1 MVVRHRKEVTMGCVD
16 DGRLRTHLDAEDGRT
31 ERTAIAAHLAACPAC
46 AAQAETV
53 RAEAARATQA
63 LAAWLP
69 VRTETGLPT
78 PDERRASAALAR
90 FQATVQEQEHA
101 ASRAPHGLFVQF
113 KEQVTQM
120 FDKLRA
126 PRLRPALLAVTAM
139 VILGLFLTL
148 TPVSSLADQLFKTF
162 RVQQFAAVTVRVPG
176 MKELPQAQ
184 AQQITPEQQQQILQL
199 LAPLGTPQT
208 NATKETVAQV
218 PDAATAKAFLAQYGA
233 TLQVPGQLPAAFNGR
248 TAQYG
253 TAKPTSSSYTLNVD
267 VAKQYLAMANQ
278 PELNGLP
285 WPDGVTQLTFGLD
298 TPAAVATF
306 YGDKQQGFGIVQMA
320 NLPGA
325 GAGAGPELKLP
336 SELDVNAFRAALL
349 ALPGLPQDTVNQL
362 KNVKDWDRTLIIPV
376 PEDATTKNV
385 DINGNAGLLILDGQG
400 RGSLL
405 LWQANGNLY
414 AVGGTLSETDVLGV
428 AKGLTAAK

>member
-1 MVVRHRKEVTMGCVD
+1 MVGRHREEVMMGCVD
-16 DGRLRTHLDAEDGRT
+16 DGRLRAYLDAEDERT
-31 ERTAIAAHLAACPAC
+31 EHDVIAAHLAACPSC
-46 AAQAETV
+46 AAQVKTLRVA
-53 RAEAARATQA
+53 AAQAARA

-69 VRTETGLPT
+69 VRTEMGVPE
-78 PDERRASAALAR
+78 PDERRAGAALAR
-90 FQATVQEQEHA
+90 FQATVQEQERA
-101 ASRAPHGLFVQF
+101 ASRAPQGVFVQF

-120 FDKLRA
+120 FDRLRA
-126 PRLRPALLAVTAM
+126 PRLRPVLLAVTAL
-139 VILGLFLTL
+139 VILGLFATF

-162 RVQQFAAVTVRVPG
+162 RVQQFAAVTVRVPA
-176 MKELPQAQ
+176 MKELPQ
-184 AQQITPEQQQQILQL
+184 AQQITPEQQQQIMQL
-199 LAPLGTPQT
+199 LAPLGTLQT
-208 NATKETVAQV
+208 DATKDTFAQV
-218 PDAATAKAFLAQYGA
+218 TDTAAAQAFLAQYDA
-233 TLQVPGQLPAAFNGR
+233 TLQVPGQLPTAFKDQ
-248 TAQYG
+248 TPQYG

-278 PELNGLP
+278 PELNSLP

-306 YGDKQQGFGIVQMA
+306 YGDKEQGFGILQMA
-320 NLPGA
+320 NLPNA
-325 GAGAGPELKLP
+325 DAGAGPALKLP
-336 SELDVNAFRAALL
+336 AELDVNAFRAALL

-385 DINGNAGLLILDGQG
+385 TINGNAGLLILDGQG

-414 AVGGTLSETDVLGV
+414 AVGGTLSEADVTLV
-428 AKGLTAAK
+428 AENLK

>member
-1 MVVRHRKEVTMGCVD
+1 MMARHREEVTMGCVD
-16 DGRLRTHLDAEDGRT
+16 DGRLRTYLDAEDERD
-31 ERTAIAAHLAACPAC
+31 ERTAIAAHLAAWLPM
-46 AAQAETV
+46 
-53 RAEAARATQA
+53 RAEAGSSA
-63 LAAWLP
+63 
-69 VRTETGLPT
+69 
-78 PDERRASAALAR
+78 PDERRASAALSR
-90 FQATVQEQEHA
+90 FQATVQEQERA
-101 ASRAPHGLFVQF
+101 ASRVPQSLFVQY
-113 KEQVTQM
+113 KEQVRQM

-126 PRLRPALLAVTAM
+126 PRLRPALLAVTAL
-139 VILGLFLTL
+139 VILGLFMTF

-176 MKELPQAQ
+176 MTTMPQP
-184 AQQITPEQQQQILQL
+184 QQITPEQQQQILQL

-208 NATKETVAQV
+208 NATKDTFAQV
-218 PDAATAKAFLAQYGA
+218 PDADTAKKFLAQYNTA
-233 TLQVPGQLPAAFNGR
+233 QYNTTLQVPGQLPEAFKGQ

-278 PELNGLP
+278 PQLSSLP
-285 WPDGVTQLTFGLD
+285 WPGDVTQLTFGLD

-306 YGDKQQGFGIVQMA
+306 YGDKDTQQGFGIVQMA

-325 GAGAGPELKLP
+325 GAGPALKLP

-349 ALPGLPQDTVNQL
+349 ALPGLPQDTVDQL

-385 DINGNAGLLILDGQG
+385 TINGNAGLLILDGQG

-414 AVGGTLSETDVLGV
+414 AVGGTLSEADVTLV
-428 AKGLTAAK
+428 AEGLTPAN

>member
-1 MVVRHRKEVTMGCVD
+1 MGCMD
-16 DGRLRTHLDAEDGRT
+16 DGRLRTYLDAEGERD

-46 AAQAETV
+46 AAHAETL
-53 RAEAARATQA
+53 RAEAERAAGA

-69 VRTETGLPT
+69 VRAEAGSLT
-78 PDERRASAALAR
+78 PDERRASAALSR
-90 FQATVQEQEHA
+90 FQATIQEQERA
-101 ASRAPHGLFVQF
+101 VSRAPQGVLVRF
-113 KEQVTQM
+113 KEQVTEM

-126 PRLRPALLAVTAM
+126 PRLRPALLAVTAL
-139 VILGLFLTL
+139 VILGLFMTL
-148 TPVSSLADQLFKTF
+148 TPLSSLADQLFKTF
-162 RVQQFAAVTVRVPG
+162 RVQQFAAITVRVPG

-184 AQQITPEQQQQILQL
+184 AQQITPQQQQQLLQL

-208 NATKETVAQV
+208 NATKDTVAQV
-218 PDAATAKAFLAQYGA
+218 PDAAAAKAFLAQYGA
-233 TLQVPGQLPAAFNGR
+233 TLQVPGKLPAAFSGM

-267 VAKQYLAMANQ
+267 VARQYLAMANQ
-278 PELNGLP
+278 PELTNLP
-285 WPDGVTQLTFGLD
+285 WPDGVAQLTFGLD

-306 YGDKQQGFGIVQMA
+306 YGDKDTQQGFGIVQMA
-320 NLPGA
+320 NLPDA
-325 GAGAGPELKLP
+325 GPGAGPALKLP
-336 SELDVNAFRAALL
+336 AELDVNAFRAALL

-385 DINGNAGLLILDGQG
+385 SINGNAGLLILDGQG

-414 AVGGTLSETDVLGV
+414 AVGGTLSEADVTTV
-428 AKGLTAAK
+428 AQGLTAAK

>member
-1 MVVRHRKEVTMGCVD
+1 MGCVG
-16 DGRLRTHLDAEDGRT
+16 DGRLRAYLDTEDERA
-31 ERTAIAAHLAACPAC
+31 ERTAIAAHLAACPVC
-46 AAQAETV
+46 AAQAETL
-53 RAEAARATQA
+53 RAEAARATRVI
-63 LAAWLP
+63 AAWLP
-69 VRTETGLPT
+69 VRAEPGVPT

-90 FQATVQEQEHA
+90 FQATVQEQERA
-101 ASRAPHGLFVQF
+101 ASRAPQGLFVQF

-120 FDKLRA
+120 FNKLRA
-126 PRLRPALLAVTAM
+126 PRLRPALLAVTAL
-139 VILGLFLTL
+139 VILGLFMTL

-176 MKELPQAQ
+176 MKMLPQ
-184 AQQITPEQQQQILQL
+184 AQQITPEQQQQLLQL

-208 NATKETVAQV
+208 DATKDTVAQV

-233 TLQVPGQLPAAFNGR
+233 TFQVPGRLPAAFSGQ

-278 PELNGLP
+278 PQLSSLP

-320 NLPGA
+320 NLPNA
-325 GAGAGPELKLP
+325 GAGAGPALKLP
-336 SELDVNAFRAALL
+336 AELDVNAFRAALL
-349 ALPGLPQDTVNQL
+349 ALPGLPQDTVDQL

-385 DINGNAGLLILDGQG
+385 TINGNAGLLILDGQG

-414 AVGGTLSETDVLGV
+414 AVGGTLNETDVTLV
-428 AKGLTAAK
+428 ATSLTSAK

>member
-1 MVVRHRKEVTMGCVD
+1 MMGCVG
-16 DGRLRTHLDAEDGRT
+16 DGRLRAYLDTEDERAEP
-31 ERTAIAAHLAACPAC
+31 TAIAAHLAACPVC
-46 AAQAETV
+46 AAQAETL
-53 RAEAARATQA
+53 RAEAARATRV

-69 VRTETGLPT
+69 VRAEPGVPT

-90 FQATVQEQEHA
+90 FQATVQEQERA
-101 ASRAPHGLFVQF
+101 ASRAPQGLFVQF

-120 FDKLRA
+120 FNKLRA
-126 PRLRPALLAVTAM
+126 PRLRPALLAVTAL
-139 VILGLFLTL
+139 VILGLFMTL

-176 MKELPQAQ
+176 MKMLPQ
-184 AQQITPEQQQQILQL
+184 AQQITPEQQQQLLQL

-208 NATKETVAQV
+208 DATKDTVAQV

-233 TLQVPGQLPAAFNGR
+233 TFQVPGRLPAAFSGQ

-278 PELNGLP
+278 PQLSSLP

-320 NLPGA
+320 NLPNA
-325 GAGAGPELKLP
+325 GAGAGPALKLP
-336 SELDVNAFRAALL
+336 AELDVNAFRAALL
-349 ALPGLPQDTVNQL
+349 ALPGLPQDTVDQL

-385 DINGNAGLLILDGQG
+385 TINGNAGLLILDGQG

-414 AVGGTLSETDVLGV
+414 AVGGTLNEADVTLV
-428 AKGLTAAK
+428 ATSLTSAK

>member
-1 MVVRHRKEVTMGCVD
+1 MMGCVG
-16 DGRLRTHLDAEDGRT
+16 DGRLRAYLDTEDERA
-31 ERTAIAAHLAACPAC
+31 ERTAIAAHLAACPVC
-46 AAQAETV
+46 AAQAETL
-53 RAEAARATQA
+53 RAEAARATRV

-69 VRTETGLPT
+69 VRAEPGVPT

-90 FQATVQEQEHA
+90 FQATVQEQERA
-101 ASRAPHGLFVQF
+101 ASRAPQGLFVQF

-120 FDKLRA
+120 FNKLRA
-126 PRLRPALLAVTAM
+126 PRLRPALLAVTAL
-139 VILGLFLTL
+139 VILGLFMTL

-176 MKELPQAQ
+176 MKMLPQ
-184 AQQITPEQQQQILQL
+184 AQQITPEQQQQLLQL

-208 NATKETVAQV
+208 DATKDTVAQV

-233 TLQVPGQLPAAFNGR
+233 TFQVPGRLPAAFSGQ

-278 PELNGLP
+278 PQLSSLP

-320 NLPGA
+320 NLPNA
-325 GAGAGPELKLP
+325 GAGAGPALKLP
-336 SELDVNAFRAALL
+336 AELDVNAFRAALL
-349 ALPGLPQDTVNQL
+349 ALPGLPQDTVDQL

-385 DINGNAGLLILDGQG
+385 TINGNAGLLILDGQG

-414 AVGGTLSETDVLGV
+414 AVGGTLNEADVTLV
-428 AKGLTAAK
+428 ATSLTSAK

>member
-1 MVVRHRKEVTMGCVD
+1 MMGCVG
-16 DGRLRTHLDAEDGRT
+16 DGRLRAYLDTEDERA
-31 ERTAIAAHLAACPAC
+31 ERTAIAAHLAACPVC
-46 AAQAETV
+46 AAQAETL
-53 RAEAARATQA
+53 RAEAARATRVI
-63 LAAWLP
+63 AAWLP
-69 VRTETGLPT
+69 VRAEPGVPT

-90 FQATVQEQEHA
+90 FQATVQEQERA
-101 ASRAPHGLFVQF
+101 ASRAPQGLFVQF

-120 FDKLRA
+120 FNKLRA
-126 PRLRPALLAVTAM
+126 PRLRPALLAVTAL
-139 VILGLFLTL
+139 VILGLFMTL

-176 MKELPQAQ
+176 MKMLPQ
-184 AQQITPEQQQQILQL
+184 AQQITPEQQQQLLQL

-208 NATKETVAQV
+208 DATKDTVAQV
-218 PDAATAKAFLAQYGA
+218 PDVATAKAFLAQYGA
-233 TLQVPGQLPAAFNGR
+233 TFQMPGQLPAAFSGQ

-278 PELNGLP
+278 PQLSSLP

-320 NLPGA
+320 NLPNA
-325 GAGAGPELKLP
+325 GAGAGPALKLP
-336 SELDVNAFRAALL
+336 AELDVNTFRAALL
-349 ALPGLPQDTVNQL
+349 ALPGLPQDTVDQL

-385 DINGNAGLLILDGQG
+385 TINGNAGLLILDGQG

-414 AVGGTLSETDVLGV
+414 AVGGTLNETDVTLV
-428 AKGLTAAK
+428 ATSLTSAK

>member
-1 MVVRHRKEVTMGCVD
+1 MMGCVD
-16 DGRLRTHLDAEDGRT
+16 DGRLRAYLDAEDEHA
-31 ERTAIAAHLAACPAC
+31 ERTVIAAHLVACPFC
-46 AAQAETV
+46 AAHAETL
-53 RAEAARATQA
+53 RAEAARATKA
-63 LAAWLP
+63 LAVWLP
-69 VRTETGLPT
+69 VRTELGIPT

-90 FQATVQEQEHA
+90 FQATLQEQERA
-101 ASRAPHGLFVQF
+101 ASRAPQGVFVQF

-120 FDKLRA
+120 FDKLRT
-126 PRLRPALLAVTAM
+126 PRLRPALLAVTAL
-139 VILGLFLTL
+139 VILGLFMTL

-162 RVQQFAAVTVRVPG
+162 RVQQFAAVTVRVPQ
-176 MKELPQAQ
+176 MKELPQ
-184 AQQITPEQQQQILQL
+184 AQQITPEQQQQLLQL

-208 NATKETVAQV
+208 DATKETVAQV

-233 TLQVPGQLPAAFNGR
+233 TLQVPGQLPAAFNGQA
-248 TAQYG
+248 AQYG

-267 VAKQYLAMANQ
+267 VTKQYLAMANQ

-285 WPDGVTQLTFGLD
+285 WPSGVTQLTFGLD
-298 TPAAVATF
+298 TPAAVATY

-320 NLPGA
+320 NLPNA
-325 GAGAGPELKLP
+325 GSGAGPALKLP

-376 PEDATTKNV
+376 PQDATTKNV
-385 DINGNAGLLILDGQG
+385 TINGNAGLLILDGQG

-414 AVGGTLSETDVLGV
+414 AVGGTLSEADVTLV
-428 AKGLTAAK
+428 AQGLTAAK

>member
-1 MVVRHRKEVTMGCVD
+1 MGCVG
-16 DGRLRTHLDAEDGRT
+16 DGRLRAYLDTEDERA
-31 ERTAIAAHLAACPAC
+31 ERTAIAAHLAACPVC
-46 AAQAETV
+46 AAQAETL
-53 RAEAARATQA
+53 RAEAARATRV

-69 VRTETGLPT
+69 VRAEPGVPT

-90 FQATVQEQEHA
+90 FQATVQEQERA
-101 ASRAPHGLFVQF
+101 ASRAPQGLFVQF

-120 FDKLRA
+120 FNKLRA
-126 PRLRPALLAVTAM
+126 PRLRPALLAVTAL
-139 VILGLFLTL
+139 VILGLFMTL

-176 MKELPQAQ
+176 MKMLPQ
-184 AQQITPEQQQQILQL
+184 AQQITPEQQQQLLQL

-208 NATKETVAQV
+208 DATKDTVAQV

-233 TLQVPGQLPAAFNGR
+233 TFQVPGRLPAAFSGQ

-278 PELNGLP
+278 PQLSSLP

-320 NLPGA
+320 NLPNA
-325 GAGAGPELKLP
+325 GAGAGPALKLP
-336 SELDVNAFRAALL
+336 AELDVNAFRAALL
-349 ALPGLPQDTVNQL
+349 ALPGLPQDTVDQL

-385 DINGNAGLLILDGQG
+385 TINGNAGLLILDGQG

-414 AVGGTLSETDVLGV
+414 AVGGTLNEADVTLV
-428 AKGLTAAK
+428 ATSLTSAK

>member
-1 MVVRHRKEVTMGCVD
+1 MGCVD
-16 DGRLRTHLDAEDGRT
+16 DGRLRTYLDAED
-31 ERTAIAAHLAACPAC
+31 ERDERDAIAAHLAACPAC
-46 AAQAETV
+46 AAQSETL
-53 RAEAARATQA
+53 RAEATRAAQA

-69 VRTETGLPT
+69 VRGEAGSPT

-90 FQATVQEQEHA
+90 FQATVQEQERA
-101 ASRAPHGLFVQF
+101 ASRAPQSLFVRC
-113 KEQVTQM
+113 KEQVTEM

-126 PRLRPALLAVTAM
+126 PRLRPALLAVTAL
-139 VILGLFLTL
+139 VILGLFMTL
-148 TPVSSLADQLFKTF
+148 TPVSSFADQLFKTF
-162 RVQQFAAVTVRVPG
+162 RVQRFAAVTVRVPG
-176 MKELPQAQ
+176 METMPQV
-184 AQQITPEQQQQILQL
+184 QQITPEQQQQIMQL

-208 NATKETVAQV
+208 DAKKDTITQV
-218 PDAATAKAFLAQYGA
+218 PDVDSARKFLEQYHA
-233 TLQVPGQLPAAFNGR
+233 TLQVPGQLPEAFKGQ

-267 VAKQYLAMANQ
+267 VAKQYLAMANR
-278 PELNGLP
+278 PELNSLP

-306 YGDKQQGFGIVQMA
+306 YGDKETQQGFGIVQMA
-320 NLPGA
+320 NLPDA
-325 GAGAGPELKLP
+325 GAGAGPALKLP

-349 ALPGLPQDTVNQL
+349 ALPGLPQDTVDQL

-385 DINGNAGLLILDGQG
+385 TINGNAGLLILDGQG

-405 LWQANGNLY
+405 LWQANHNLY
-414 AVGGTLSETDVLGV
+414 AVGGTLSEADVTLV
-428 AKGLTAAK
+428 AEGLTPAN

>member
-1 MVVRHRKEVTMGCVD
+1 MGCVG
-16 DGRLRTHLDAEDGRT
+16 DGRLRAYLDTEDERA
-31 ERTAIAAHLAACPAC
+31 ERTAIAAHLAACPVC
-46 AAQAETV
+46 AAQAETL
-53 RAEAARATQA
+53 RAEAARATRVI
-63 LAAWLP
+63 AAWLP
-69 VRTETGLPT
+69 VRAEPGVPT

-90 FQATVQEQEHA
+90 FQATVQEQERA
-101 ASRAPHGLFVQF
+101 ASRAPQGLFVQF

-120 FDKLRA
+120 FNKLRA
-126 PRLRPALLAVTAM
+126 PRLRPALLAVTAL
-139 VILGLFLTL
+139 VILGLFMTL

-176 MKELPQAQ
+176 MKMLPQ
-184 AQQITPEQQQQILQL
+184 AQQITPEQQQQLLQL

-208 NATKETVAQV
+208 DATKDTVAQV
-218 PDAATAKAFLAQYGA
+218 PDVATAKAFLAQYGA
-233 TLQVPGQLPAAFNGR
+233 TFQVPGRLPAAFSGQ

-278 PELNGLP
+278 PQLSSLP

-320 NLPGA
+320 NLPNA
-325 GAGAGPELKLP
+325 GAGAGPALKLP
-336 SELDVNAFRAALL
+336 AELDVNAFRAALL
-349 ALPGLPQDTVNQL
+349 ALPGLPQDTVDQL

-385 DINGNAGLLILDGQG
+385 TINGNAGLLILDGQG

-414 AVGGTLSETDVLGV
+414 AVGGTLNETDVTLV
-428 AKGLTAAK
+428 ATSLTSAK

>member
-1 MVVRHRKEVTMGCVD
+1 MGCVD
-16 DGRLRTHLDAEDGRT
+16 DGRLRTYLDAED
-31 ERTAIAAHLAACPAC
+31 ERAEHGVIAAHLAACPAC
-46 AAQAETV
+46 AVQAETL
-53 RAEAARATQA
+53 RAEASRAAQA

-69 VRTETGLPT
+69 VQAKTGLPN
-78 PDERRASAALAR
+78 PDERRVGAALAR
-90 FQATVQEQEHA
+90 FQATVQEQERV
-101 ASRAPHGLFVQF
+101 ASRAPQGLFVQF
-113 KEQVTQM
+113 KEQVTTM
-120 FDKLRA
+120 FDKFRA
-126 PRLRPALLAVTAM
+126 PRLRPALLAVTAL
-139 VILGLFLTL
+139 VILGLFMTL

-176 MKELPQAQ
+176 MKTMPQP
-184 AQQITPEQQQQILQL
+184 QQITPEQQQQLLQL

-208 NATKETVAQV
+208 NATKESVAQV
-218 PDAATAKAFLAQYGA
+218 PDAAAAKAFLAQYGA
-233 TLQVPGQLPAAFNGR
+233 TFQVPGQLPAAFSGQA
-248 TAQYG
+248 AQYG

-267 VAKQYLAMANQ
+267 VAKQYLAMANK
-278 PELNGLP
+278 PELNSLP

-298 TPAAVATF
+298 TPAAVATY

-325 GAGAGPELKLP
+325 GAGAGPVLKLP
-336 SELDVNAFRAALL
+336 AELDVNAFRAALL
-349 ALPGLPQDTVNQL
+349 ALPGLPQDTVDQL

-385 DINGNAGLLILDGQG
+385 TINGNAGLLILDGQG

-414 AVGGTLSETDVLGV
+414 AVGGTLSEADVTLV
-428 AKGLTAAK
+428 AQGLTAAK

>member
-1 MVVRHRKEVTMGCVD
+1 MGCVD
-16 DGRLRTHLDAEDGRT
+16 DGRLRTYLDAEDERD
-31 ERTAIAAHLAACPAC
+31 ERTATAAHLAACPTC
-46 AAQAETV
+46 AAQIETL
-53 RAEAARATQA
+53 RAEAARAAQA

-69 VRTETGLPT
+69 VRAEAGSPT

-90 FQATVQEQEHA
+90 FQATVQEQERA
-101 ASRAPHGLFVQF
+101 ASRVPRSRFVQY

-126 PRLRPALLAVTAM
+126 PRLRPALLAVTAL
-139 VILGLFLTL
+139 VILGLFMTL
-148 TPVSSLADQLFKTF
+148 TPVNSLAEQLFKTF

-176 MKELPQAQ
+176 MKTMPQP
-184 AQQITPEQQQQILQL
+184 QQITPEQQQQILQL

-233 TLQVPGQLPAAFNGR
+233 TLQVPGKLPAAFSGM

-278 PELNGLP
+278 PALSSLP
-285 WPDGVTQLTFGLD
+285 WPDGVAQLTFGLD

-306 YGDKQQGFGIVQMA
+306 YGDKATQQGFGIVQMA
-320 NLPGA
+320 NLPDA
-325 GAGAGPELKLP
+325 GAGAGPALKLP
-336 SELDVNAFRAALL
+336 AELDVNAFRAALL
-349 ALPGLPQDTVNQL
+349 ALPGLPQDTVDQL

-385 DINGNAGLLILDGQG
+385 TINGNAGLLILDGQG

-414 AVGGTLSETDVLGV
+414 AVGGTLSEADVTLV
-428 AKGLTAAK
+428 AQGLTPAK

>member
-1 MVVRHRKEVTMGCVD
+1 MGCMD
-16 DGRLRTHLDAEDGRT
+16 DGQLRAHLDAEDERA
-31 ERTAIAAHLAACPAC
+31 ERTGIAAHLAACPAC
-46 AAQAETV
+46 AARAEV
-53 RAEAARATQA
+53 LRAEAARAARA

-69 VRTETGLPT
+69 ARIETGAPT
-78 PDERRASAALAR
+78 PDERRAGAALAR
-90 FQATVQEQEHA
+90 FQATIQEQERA
-101 ASRAPHGLFVQF
+101 KSRAPQGLLVRY

-120 FDKLRA
+120 FDTLRA
-126 PRLRPALLAVTAM
+126 PRLRPAVLAVTAL
-139 VILGLFLTL
+139 VILGLFMTI

-184 AQQITPEQQQQILQL
+184 AQQITPEQQQQLLQL

-218 PDAATAKAFLAQYGA
+218 PDAAAARAFLAQYGA
-233 TLQVPGQLPAAFNGR
+233 TLQVPGQLPAAFGGKS
-248 TAQYG
+248 AQYG
-253 TAKPTSSSYTLNVD
+253 TAKPTTSSYTLNVD

-285 WPDGVTQLTFGLD
+285 WPDGVAQLTFGLD

-325 GAGAGPELKLP
+325 GAGAGPALKLP
-336 SELDVNAFRAALL
+336 AELDVNAFRAALL

-362 KNVKDWDRTLIIPV
+362 KNIKDWDRTLIIPV

-385 DINGNAGLLILDGQG
+385 TINGNAGLLILDGQG

-414 AVGGTLSETDVLGV
+414 AVGGTLSEADVMLV
-428 AKGLTAAK
+428 AKGLTNAK

>member
-1 MVVRHRKEVTMGCVD
+1 MGCVD
-16 DGRLRTHLDAEDGRT
+16 DGRLRTYLDAED
-31 ERTAIAAHLAACPAC
+31 ERAEHGAIAAHLAACPAC
-46 AAQAETV
+46 AAQAETL
-53 RAEAARATQA
+53 RAEAGRATQA

-69 VRTETGLPT
+69 VQARAGLPT
-78 PDERRASAALAR
+78 PDERRAGAALAR
-90 FQATVQEQEHA
+90 FQATVQEQERA
-101 ASRAPHGLFVQF
+101 VSRAPQGLFVQF
-113 KEQVTQM
+113 KEQVTTM

-126 PRLRPALLAVTAM
+126 PRLRPALLAVTAL
-139 VILGLFLTL
+139 VILGLFMTL

-162 RVQQFAAVTVRVPG
+162 RVQQFAAITVRVPG
-176 MKELPQAQ
+176 MKTMPQP
-184 AQQITPEQQQQILQL
+184 QQITPEQQQQLLQL

-208 NATKETVAQV
+208 NATKESVAQV
-218 PDAATAKAFLAQYGA
+218 PDAAAAKAFLAQYGA
-233 TLQVPGQLPAAFNGR
+233 TFQVPGQLPAAFSGQ

-267 VAKQYLAMANQ
+267 VAKQYLAMANK

-298 TPAAVATF
+298 TPAAVATY
-306 YGDKQQGFGIVQMA
+306 YGDNLQGFGIVQMA
-320 NLPGA
+320 NLPDA
-325 GAGAGPELKLP
+325 GAGAGPALKLP

-349 ALPGLPQDTVNQL
+349 ALPGLPQDTVDQL

-385 DINGNAGLLILDGQG
+385 TINGNAGLLILDGQG

-414 AVGGTLSETDVLGV
+414 AVGGTLSEADVTLL
-428 AKGLTAAK
+428 AQGLIAAK